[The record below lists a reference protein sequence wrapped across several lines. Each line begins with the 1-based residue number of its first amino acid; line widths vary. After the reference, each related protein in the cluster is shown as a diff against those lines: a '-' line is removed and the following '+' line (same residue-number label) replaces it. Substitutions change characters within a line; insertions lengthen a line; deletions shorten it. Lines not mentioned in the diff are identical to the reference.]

1 MSWSWRDL
9 VVVTFLVILLGGAMM
24 ANVTDGP
31 MHQYRGSWVTRAS
44 R

>member
-1 MSWSWRDL
+1 MWREL
-9 VVVTFLVILLGGAMM
+9 VGLIFLVLLFGAAIM

-31 MHQYRGSWVTRAS
+31 MREHRGSWVTRAS

>member
-1 MSWSWRDL
+1 MSWSWLDL
-9 VVVTFLVILLGGAMM
+9 VLVMFLVILLGGAM
-24 ANVTDGP
+24 ANVSDGP